1 MSLVRLA
8 MEGRYEASLA
18 RVLIE
23 PEVALERTHVSWE
36 TSWQGYFSRMVTHSE
51 PSLPGNAL
59 EKCFSPNLKYL

>member
-1 MSLVRLA
+1 M
-8 MEGRYEASLA
+8 A

-23 PEVALERTHVSWE
+23 PEVAVEKTHVSWE
-36 TSWQGYFSRMVTHSE
+36 TSWQGYFSRMFTHSE